1 VAAILRPVLFDET
14 RRLLISLI
22 APPVIWK
29 LAHADLPA
37 LLKAYREELLTQK
50 QGRRVAKKESSM
62 T

>member
-37 LLKAYREELLTQK
+37 LLKAYREELDTEA
-50 QGRRVAKKESSM
+50 GPARR
-62 T
+62 